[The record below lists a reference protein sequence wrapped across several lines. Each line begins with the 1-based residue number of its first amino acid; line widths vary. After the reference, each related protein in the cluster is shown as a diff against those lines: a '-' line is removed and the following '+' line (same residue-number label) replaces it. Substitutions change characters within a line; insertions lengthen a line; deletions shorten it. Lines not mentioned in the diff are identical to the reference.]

1 MELVGVVDT
10 ELVPIIG
17 TVFQSGSRQ
26 YPASAQDG
34 QRPHAAGVD
43 RVLALLRHLAE
54 HPRGITLTQLA
65 HDFDA
70 PKSSV
75 HRALAALCRA
85 GFARQDADATYHL
98 GLELVRLAYRYQ
110 EARDDHRVVEPVL
123 RALAERFGE
132 TTHYAELAGAE
143 VIYLAKVTPRGAGVQ
158 MTSSVGGRNPA
169 HCTGVGK
176 ALLMHELGDPTAVE
190 AFVER
195 HGPLV
200 SRTHRTLVDV
210 AGLTRA
216 LAESRARGYTIDDEE
231 SELGIT
237 CVAFPVFL
245 DSTRAPTGAISISA
259 LARRKPV
266 PELHRLAA
274 EARSIIDHHFGA
286 T

>member
-1 MELVGVVDT
+1 
-10 ELVPIIG
+10 
-17 TVFQSGSRQ
+17 
-26 YPASAQDG
+26 
-34 QRPHAAGVD
+34 
-43 RVLALLRHLAE
+43 VLSLLRYLAE
-54 HPRGITLTQLA
+54 HPRGITVTQLA
-65 HDFDA
+65 QDFAA

-75 HRALAALCRA
+75 HRALSALCRA
-85 GFARQDADATYHL
+85 GFARQDAGATYHL
-98 GLELVRLAYRYQ
+98 GLEFVRLAYRYQ

-132 TTHYAELAGAE
+132 TTHFAELSGAE
-143 VIYLAKVTPRGAGVQ
+143 VVYLAKVTPRGAGIQ

-176 ALLMHELGDPTAVE
+176 ALLMHALPDAGAVG

-200 SRTHRTLVDV
+200 SRTHKTLVDV
-210 AGLTRA
+210 TGLA
-216 LAESRARGYTIDDEE
+216 ASLAESRARGYTVDDEE

-245 DSTRAPTGAISISA
+245 DSIRAPTGAISISA

-266 PELHRLAA
+266 AELHRIAS
-274 EARSIIDHHFGA
+274 EARSIIRDHLGTSTDPA
-286 T
+286 